1 MLILPLLIL
10 AYLLGA
16 FPTAVVL
23 GKVSRGTDVRDHG
36 SGNAGG
42 TNAWRVFG
50 WKIGLPVML
59 FDVIKGVLASM
70 AIPRIPIGPLPL
82 ELSVVALLCG
92 VAAVL
97 GHVFPV
103 YTRFRGGK
111 GVATGA
117 GILVVLAPIPAAIAV
132 GVFALVLVTFGRVS
146 LSSILAAVSLPLS
159 VYLMDPRFSLNESV
173 MLFVLTCTLALFIIY
188 THRSNIRRL
197 LHGEERA
204 FTTVQLWRRVLR
216 RRP

>member
-23 GKVSRGTDVRDHG
+23 GKLIRGTDVRDHG

-42 TNAWRVFG
+42 TNAWRVLG

-59 FDVIKGVLASM
+59 LDVIKGVLASM
-70 AIPRIPIGPLPL
+70 AIPRLPVGSLPL
-82 ELSVVALLCG
+82 EFSLVALLCG

-117 GILVVLAPIPAAIAV
+117 GILLVLAPIPAAIAV

-146 LSSILAAVSLPLS
+146 LSSILAAISLPIS
-159 VYLMDPRFSLNESV
+159 VYLMNPRFSLNDSV
-173 MLFVLTCTLALFIIY
+173 MLFAVTCTLALFIIY

-197 LHGEERA
+197 LQGQERA
-204 FTTVQLWRRVLR
+204 FAKVQLWRRVLR